1 MKINQNISGY
11 LNMFLFGCSDFINKG
26 EGSNFTKLK
35 PLEHA
40 CNSCITVN
48 YIDLYGALVGFLY

>member
-1 MKINQNISGY
+1 
-11 LNMFLFGCSDFINKG
+11 MFLFGCSDFINTG
-26 EGSNFTKLK
+26 EGSNFTKLN